1 MIACL
6 VLPTRDGHH
15 NDLVIAEVSDMAMA
29 LRPPDIRTHD
39 ICMIEFVRVG
49 PEVRPDAA
57 LAWAGYGRVEP
68 WRYLEGGSDRM
79 ARVERMAV
87 N

>member
-6 VLPTRDGHH
+6 ILPTGDGHH
-15 NDLVIAEVSDMAMA
+15 NDLFIAEVSDTAMA
-29 LRPPDIRTHD
+29 LHPPDISVHD
-39 ICMIEFVRVG
+39 IRMIEFVRVG
-49 PEVRPDAA
+49 PDVRPDAA

-68 WRYLEGGSDRM
+68 WRDLEGGTDRV